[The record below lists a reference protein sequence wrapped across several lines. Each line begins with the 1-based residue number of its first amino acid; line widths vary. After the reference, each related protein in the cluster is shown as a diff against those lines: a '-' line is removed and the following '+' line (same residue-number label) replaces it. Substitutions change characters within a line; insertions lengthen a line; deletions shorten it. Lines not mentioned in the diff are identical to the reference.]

1 MTRYALQTT
10 SSFDRYESVTCESI
24 FMVVW
29 NFDEQKCLDAMG
41 DVKKICRE
49 VGGNIEEDAIECS
62 LCRLLSLRDLFV
74 LFVLM
79 GEVEECDS
87 FKCFCLPWRK
97 VIIFIEEGYSSHKI
111 YH

>member
-10 SSFDRYESVTCESI
+10 SSFDRYEAVTCESI

-62 LCRLLSLRDLFV
+62 LCHLLSLRDLFV
-74 LFVLM
+74 CSDGGSRRMWFFQMLLSALEKGNYIHRRGLFQ
-79 GEVEECDS
+79 S
-87 FKCFCLPWRK
+87 
-97 VIIFIEEGYSSHKI
+97 
-111 YH
+111 